1 MIQCSN
7 LHSHTNNNN
16 TTPSSESNL
25 AEIRSMIQCSNLH
38 AHTNTNNNNMPTP
51 TPHPAVRAI

>member
-7 LHSHTNNNN
+7 LHAHTNN
-16 TTPSSESNL
+16 TPSSESNL

-38 AHTNTNNNNMPTP
+38 AHTNTNNNMPTP